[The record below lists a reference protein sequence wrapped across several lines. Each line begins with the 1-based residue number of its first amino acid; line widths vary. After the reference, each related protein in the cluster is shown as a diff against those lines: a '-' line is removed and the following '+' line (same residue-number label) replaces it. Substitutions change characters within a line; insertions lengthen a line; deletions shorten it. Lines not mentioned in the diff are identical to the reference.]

1 MSNETTEPDKPLPV
15 GGPDYVSA
23 WLSEIESASAEE
35 KDWRKDAE
43 IASELHRGAGD
54 STNKTYNIFHS
65 NIETICPAIYNSTPN
80 PDVRRRYQDKD
91 PVGKIVAD
99 IIERALSYSV
109 DTYDFDDEMKSCVQ
123 DMVIV
128 DRGIARVRYLPYFGS
143 TGELVSEE
151 VACEYVP
158 WRSFRRG
165 PARLWKDVPWV
176 AFEHFLSK
184 DQVRSLIGEQRW
196 TEIGEQLPF
205 RHSASSKDDK
215 DSQNTAAPR
224 FGKRMRVWE
233 IWDKDE
239 RKVIFIC
246 PEYSDSAVIV
256 VADPLGLQGFFPIP
270 RPMYAI
276 ISTDSLVPVTPL
288 STYVD
293 LLDELNKITRRISR
307 LVTQLRPRGGYAG
320 LNAADVIAIAEADD
334 GILMPLTGAEMF
346 ATTGGGVEKAITWFP
361 LEPTILALRQL
372 VEQREIIKNLIF
384 EVSGLADAMRGSV
397 DPNEKL
403 GQTQIKTQWG
413 SLRVQNKQAEVARFS
428 RDLFRI
434 KAEIMAAKFSF
445 DTLMMMT
452 GIPLP
457 TMQDKE
463 VIQQKLAAAQSQQPE
478 APGQPPTPA
487 PQITDEEKQIMAS
500 PPREEVERL
509 LRQDT
514 VRGYRIDIESDSHIR
529 GDLMRSQQQM
539 AMFLQG
545 IAQYV
550 QAVGP
555 LVQQGAM
562 PPDIA
567 IDILGAFCRHFKLGK
582 QAEDTLDQWV
592 DRVKSMSSQ
601 PQQQKPDPAEAKAAM
616 DQQLMQQKLQL
627 GQANAETKMRGLQ
640 MEDQAKQAQFTR
652 DMQLMDAKG
661 QHDQAK
667 LEREREE
674 FFLEHQRRMAEQ
686 QQANPTQVGWP
697 VIGIPQ

>member
-1 MSNETTEPDKPLPV
+1 MSIDTTEPDKPLPV
-15 GGPDYVSA
+15 GGPDFVSA
-23 WLSEIESASAEE
+23 WLAEIEAASAEE

-43 IASELHRGAGD
+43 TASELHRGAGD

-65 NIETICPAIYNSTPN
+65 NVETMCPAIYNSTPN

-91 PVGKIVAD
+91 PVGKVVAD

-128 DRGIARVRYLPYFGS
+128 DRGIARVRYLPYFGPD
-143 TGELVSEE
+143 GNLVSEE

-165 PARLWKDVPWV
+165 PARLWKDIPWV

-184 DQVRSLIGEQRW
+184 DQVRSLIGEERW
-196 TEIGEQLPF
+196 LEIGDRLPF
-205 RHSASSKDDK
+205 RHSAASKDDK
-215 DSQNTAAPR
+215 DSNKTTAPR

-239 RKVIFIC
+239 RKVVFIC

-256 VADPLGLQGFFPIP
+256 VDDPLGLQGFFPIP
-270 RPMYAI
+270 RPMHAI
-276 ISTDSLVPVTPL
+276 VSTDSLVPVTPL

-320 LNAADVIAIAEADD
+320 LNAADVVSIAEADD
-334 GILMPLTGAEMF
+334 GILVPLTGAEMF

-397 DPNEKL
+397 DPGEKL

-413 SLRVQNKQAEVARFS
+413 SLRVQNKQAEVARFA

-478 APGQPPTPA
+478 MPGQPPSPA
-487 PQITDEEKQIMAS
+487 PEISDEEKQIMAS
-500 PPREEVERL
+500 PPREEVEKL

-539 AMFLQG
+539 ALFLQG

-601 PQQQKPDPAEAKAAM
+601 PQEQKPDPAEAKAAM

-640 MEDQAKQAQFTR
+640 MEDQAKQAQFAR
-652 DMQLMDAKG
+652 DMQLMEAKG
-661 QHDQAK
+661 QHEQAK

-674 FFLEHQRRMAEQ
+674 FFLEHQRQ
-686 QQANPTQVGWP
+686 QLANPLQPGTWP
-697 VIGIPQ
+697 IIQQ